1 MNLTAKQWFQ
11 ILSASIS
18 SLITA
23 GALFTS
29 LFGETTTLKIIA
41 CLGLANIVLSSIGTV
56 LAAPDSPSTQIKNVA
71 ALPGVAKV
79 LVDAT
84 ATNGVASA
92 ALDPTQPK
100 VGTVTP
106 DVRATLVAKAA
117 SCRSFTS

>member
-1 MNLTAKQWFQ
+1 MGLTAKQWFQ
-11 ILSASIS
+11 ILSGSIA

-41 CLGLANIVLSSIGTV
+41 CLGLANIVLSSIGAV

-71 ALPGVAKV
+71 ALPGVARV

-84 ATNGVASA
+84 ATNGVATA
-92 ALDPTQPK
+92 ALDPAQPK
-100 VGTVTP
+100 IGAVSP
-106 DVRATLVAKAA
+106 EVRSTLIAKGA
-117 SCRSFTS
+117 S